1 MKLLIVNTLPVPSG
15 QASVNRILSLGKGL
29 VENGDQVII
38 LSSAYSDDTEIH
50 ELNGIQFANLA
61 SKKSRI
67 AGLVGAL
74 FKILKYLDDNKDN
87 VDALWVVSNSPLL
100 IWPLWLSCRFNKVK
114 YIIEKSEFPFV
125 LMRSGLFAKLWGKF
139 YVNTIYKLFDG
150 MIIMTQPLLEY
161 FKSLVRKD
169 CSLIKVPMTV
179 DMTRFDN
186 VSSNNTYGNYAA
198 YCGNMSGNK
207 DGVLNLI
214 EAFSYVEPNHPDF
227 KLLMIGG
234 TNEPTEFDKI
244 KKRVVELGL
253 KNIIFTG
260 KVSRD
265 DIPVLLSN
273 AKVLCLA
280 RPSSLQS
287 TGGFPTKLGEYLTTG
302 HPVVVTAVGDI
313 PSYLNDSN
321 SFIVEPDNN
330 EKFGNRINEI
340 LSDYERA
347 AAIGLKGRKVAL
359 TNFNYKVQAV
369 RLHEFLVELIN
380 KK

>member
-1 MKLLIVNTLPVPSG
+1 MKLLLVNTLPIPSG

-29 VENGDQVII
+29 VENGDQVTI
-38 LSSAYSDDTEIH
+38 LSSAHTADTEFH
-50 ELNGIQFANLA
+50 EINGIKYVNMA
-61 SKKSRI
+61 SKKNRI
-67 AGLVGAL
+67 AGLVESL
-74 FKILKYLDDNKDN
+74 LKILKYINHNKAEID
-87 VDALWVVSNSPLL
+87 VLWVVSNSPLL
-100 IWPLWLSCRFNKVK
+100 IWPLCLSCRFNKVK
-114 YIIEKSEFPFV
+114 YIMEKSEFPFV
-125 LMRSGLFAKLWGKF
+125 LMKTGLIAKLWGKF

-161 FKSLVRKD
+161 FKGLIRKD
-169 CSLIKVPMTV
+169 CSLVKVPMTV

-186 VSSNNTYGNYAA
+186 VSSENKYGNYAA

-214 EAFSYVEPNHPDF
+214 EAFSYVEPKHQNF

-234 TNEPTEFDKI
+234 TNEPEEFEKI
-244 KKRVVELGL
+244 KNRVKELGL
-253 KNIIFTG
+253 KNVVFTG
-260 KVSRD
+260 RVTRD
-265 DIPVLLSN
+265 EIPALLTN

-302 HPVVVTAVGDI
+302 HPVVVTAVGEI
-313 PSYLNDSN
+313 PGYLNDSN

-340 LSDYERA
+340 LSDYDHA
-347 AAIGLKGRKVAL
+347 SAIGLVGRKVAL
-359 TNFNYKVQAV
+359 ANFNYKVQAD
-369 RLHEFLVELIN
+369 RLHQFLVDLT
-380 KK
+380 K

>member
-29 VENGDQVII
+29 VENGDQVTI
-38 LSSAYSDDTEIH
+38 LSSSYSDDTDFH
-50 ELNGIQFANLA
+50 KVNGIQCANLA

-67 AGLVGAL
+67 VGLVESL
-74 FKILKYLDDNKDN
+74 FKILKYVRNNKDN
-87 VDALWVVSNSPLL
+87 IDALWVVSNSPLL
-100 IWPLWLSCRFNKVK
+100 ICPLWLSCKFNKIK
-114 YIIEKSEFPFV
+114 YIMEKSEFPFV
-125 LMRSGLFAKLWGKF
+125 LMRSGLIAKLWGKI

-161 FKSLVRKD
+161 FRSLVRKD

-179 DMTRFDN
+179 DMTRFEN
-186 VSSNNTYGNYAA
+186 VSSNNRYSNYAA

-244 KKRVVELGL
+244 KNRVVELGL

-260 KVSRD
+260 RVSRD

-273 AKVLCLA
+273 AKLLCLA

-287 TGGFPTKLGEYLTTG
+287 KGGFPTKLGEYLTTG
-302 HPVVVTAVGDI
+302 HPVVVTAVGEI

-330 EKFGNRINEI
+330 ERFGNRINEI

-359 TNFNYKVQAV
+359 ANFNYKVQAD

-380 KK
+380 K

>member
-29 VENGDQVII
+29 VENGDQVTI
-38 LSSAYSDDTEIH
+38 LSSSYSDDTDFH
-50 ELNGIQFANLA
+50 EVNGIQCANLA

-67 AGLVGAL
+67 VGLVESL
-74 FKILKYLDDNKDN
+74 FKILKYVRDNKDN
-87 VDALWVVSNSPLL
+87 IDALWVVSNSPLL
-100 IWPLWLSCRFNKVK
+100 ICPLWLSCKFNKIK
-114 YIIEKSEFPFV
+114 YIMEKSEFPFV
-125 LMRSGLFAKLWGKF
+125 LMRSGLIAKLYGKI

-161 FKSLVRKD
+161 FRSLVRKD

-179 DMTRFDN
+179 DMTRFEN
-186 VSSNNTYGNYAA
+186 VSSNNRYGSYAA

-214 EAFSYVEPNHPDF
+214 EAFSYVEPKHPDF

-234 TNEPTEFDKI
+234 TNEPTEFEKI
-244 KKRVVELGL
+244 KNRVVELGL

-260 KVSRD
+260 RVSRD

-273 AKVLCLA
+273 AKLLCLA

-287 TGGFPTKLGEYLTTG
+287 KGGFPTKLGEYLSTG

-313 PSYLNDSN
+313 PSYLDRTN

-330 EKFGNRINEI
+330 KLFGEAMNEI
-340 LSDYERA
+340 LEDYEKA
-347 AAIGLKGRKVAL
+347 SMIGLKGREVAMS
-359 TNFNYKVQAV
+359 NFNYKVQGD
-369 RLHEFLVELIN
+369 RLHQFMIELKN
-380 KK
+380 K

>member
-1 MKLLIVNTLPVPSG
+1 MKLLLVNTLPVPSG

-29 VENGDQVII
+29 VENGDQVTI
-38 LSSAYSDDTEIH
+38 LSSAHSDDTEFH
-50 ELNGIQFANLA
+50 EINGIQCANL
-61 SKKSRI
+61 SSEKSRI
-67 AGLVGAL
+67 AGLMESL
-74 FKILKYLDDNKDN
+74 FKILKYVRCNKAN
-87 VDALWVVSNSPLL
+87 IDALWVVSNSPLL
-100 IWPLWLSCRFNKVK
+100 IWPLWLSCRCNKVK
-114 YIIEKSEFPFV
+114 YIMEKSEFPFV
-125 LMRSGLFAKLWGKF
+125 LMKSGIIAKLWGKF

-161 FKSLVRKD
+161 FKNLVRKD

-186 VSSNNTYGNYAA
+186 VPSNNSYGNYAA

-214 EAFSYVEPNHPDF
+214 EAFSYVEPKHPDF

-234 TNEPTEFDKI
+234 TNEPSEFEKI
-244 KKRVVELGL
+244 KNRVVELGL
-253 KNIIFTG
+253 KNVIFTG
-260 KVSRD
+260 RVSRD
-265 DIPVLLSN
+265 EIPVLLSN
-273 AKVLCLA
+273 AKILCLA

-302 HPVVVTAVGDI
+302 HPVAVTAVGEI
-313 PSYLNDSN
+313 PGYLNESN

-340 LSDYERA
+340 LSDYEHA
-347 AAIGLKGRKVAL
+347 SAIGLEGRKVAL
-359 TNFNYKVQAV
+359 ANFNYKVQAD
-369 RLHEFLVELIN
+369 RLHKFLVELTN